1 MLQAQNAEST
11 LEYALAE
18 LAMSFGGGND
28 ALYRRES
35 IIVRNAWQMPGDWLY
50 SVGKSESTDWRSSL
64 NAGDLFLSIAKARLL
79 SWQVRSDSCDR

>member
-35 IIVRNAWQMPGDWLY
+35 ILVR
-50 SVGKSESTDWRSSL
+50 
-64 NAGDLFLSIAKARLL
+64 
-79 SWQVRSDSCDR
+79 